1 MLLNPLPY
9 VLIKALLRVNQ
20 GLDHLLVEDID
31 DGLEK
36 GRIIKISDGDVKE
49 SILGG
54 LLSKLIFELELL
66 FLKIGFEKFLKFF

>member
-9 VLIKALLRVNQ
+9 VLIKALLRVNK